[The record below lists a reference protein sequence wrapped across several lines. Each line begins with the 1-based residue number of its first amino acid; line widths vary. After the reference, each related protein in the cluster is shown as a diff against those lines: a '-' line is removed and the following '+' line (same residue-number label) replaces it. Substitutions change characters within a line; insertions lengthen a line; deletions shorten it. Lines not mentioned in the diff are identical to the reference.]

1 MNSRLV
7 KKIRNTLERGMLLFS
22 FLTLVDPSRGKLWGL
37 WSINIFKTL
46 EEKKKSLETIIPS
59 RKMYLICTVN

>member
-22 FLTLVDPSRGKLWGL
+22 FLTLVDPSRGKLWEL
-37 WSINIFKTL
+37 WSINILKTL
-46 EEKKKSLETIIPS
+46 EEKKNL
-59 RKMYLICTVN
+59 